1 MPMGV
6 VAYILE
12 MKERKNR
19 GKGLIFSSLWCLSIF
34 GLSEEIDHTATDT
47 LWTGAQQHASVA
59 VAPQQYMV
67 PSSTAYSAYSGCQAG
82 LLSCGVTLVPPY
94 PFHPPTTPPLYPL
107 TPPPS
112 SHHSSPSH
120 HSSLS
125 HHSSPPPSHQ
135 SSPTHHSSPT
145 HSAPFSHPH
154 TTQVHLLSLTC

>member
-19 GKGLIFSSLWCLSIF
+19 GKGHVFSSLWCLSIF
-34 GLSEEIDHTATDT
+34 GLSEEIDHTADT

-94 PFHPPTTPPLYPL
+94 PSTLPPILTHPPLLTLPPLL
-107 TPPPS
+107 I
-112 SHHSSPSH
+112 H
-120 HSSLS
+120 

-135 SSPTHHSSPT
+135 SSPTHSP
-145 HSAPFSHPH
+145 PFSHPH